1 MALTSINR
9 LFERPGRVEVF
20 LALAPTVD
28 PLASPTGV
36 AATDNPLR
44 LIEVYKL
51 FYADG
56 TARKALKAGV
66 KPYANIDADGVSSKV
81 KANPVEVD
89 PNSGS
94 KHTIGYSDFETSI
107 EFPIL
112 DLDVAHWSDI
122 LGARAEDLVSTA
134 AATGVAGR
142 STVLF
147 GAQKV
152 PTKVVALLRMPSVLV
167 PGEYD
172 NKLFFRAAMTVDAEE
187 KFQKK
192 NATNAKITLS
202 CQNDVFMVDSDG
214 TGHIGAIDNAL
225 VAAL

>member
-28 PLASPTGV
+28 PLTTPTGV

-44 LIEVYKL
+44 LIEYYKY
-51 FYADG
+51 FYSDG
-56 TARKALKAGV
+56 SARKALKAGV
-66 KPYANIDADGVSSKV
+66 VPWANIDSDGVTV
-81 KANPVEVD
+81 KIKATPIKVD

-94 KHTIGYSDFETSI
+94 EHTIGFADFPSSL

-112 DLDVAHWSDI
+112 DFDAAHFADLI
-122 LGARAEDLVSTA
+122 GARAEDKITTA
-134 AATGVAGR
+134 PAAGVAGR
-142 STVLF
+142 LSVLF
-147 GAQKV
+147 GATKL
-152 PTKVVALLRMPSVLV
+152 PTKVVALCRMPSILV

-172 NKLFFRAAMTVDAEE
+172 HKLFFRAALEVDSEE

-192 NATNAKITLS
+192 SPVSTKVMLT

-214 TGHIGAIDNAL
+214 TGQVGSVDNATA
-225 VAAL
+225 AAL

>member
-1 MALTSINR
+1 MALTSVNR

-28 PLASPTGV
+28 PLTTPTGV
-36 AATDNPLR
+36 ATTDNPLR
-44 LIEVYKL
+44 LIEFYKL

-56 TARKALKAGV
+56 SARKALKGGV
-66 KPYANIDADGVSSKV
+66 VPYANIDSDGVTAKV
-81 KANPVEVD
+81 KANPIETD
-89 PNSGS
+89 PQNGS
-94 KHTIGYSDFETSI
+94 KHTIGISDFETTI

-112 DLDVAHWSDI
+112 DFDAAHFADLI
-122 LGARAEDLVSTA
+122 GARAEDKVSTA
-134 AATGVAGR
+134 AASGIAGR
-142 STVLF
+142 LSVLF

-152 PTKVVALLRMPSVLV
+152 PTRVVALLRMPSVLV

-172 NKLFFRAAMTVDAEE
+172 NKLFFRSTMMVDAEE
-187 KFQKK
+187 KLQKK
-192 NATNAKITLS
+192 NAVNAKVMLS

-214 TGHIGAIDNAL
+214 TGHIGAVDNAL

>member
-1 MALTSINR
+1 MALTSVNR

-44 LIEVYKL
+44 LAEYYKY
-51 FYADG
+51 FYADAA
-56 TARKALKAGV
+56 ARKALKAGV
-66 KPYANIDADGVSSKV
+66 VPYAAIDTDGVTSKV
-81 KANPVEVD
+81 KANPIEVD

-94 KHTIGYSDFETSI
+94 KHTIGFSDFESSI

-112 DLDVAHWSDI
+112 DSDAAHFAD
-122 LGARAEDLVSTA
+122 LFGARAEDKVSTA
-134 AATGVAGR
+134 AAAGVAGR
-142 STVLF
+142 LSVLF
-147 GAQKV
+147 GAQKM

-172 NKLFFRAAMTVDAEE
+172 NKIFFRAAMTLDAEE

-192 NATNAKITLS
+192 NATNVKVSLS

-214 TGHIGAIDNAL
+214 TGHIGAVDNAL

>member
-1 MALTSINR
+1 MALTTVNR

-20 LALAPTVD
+20 LALAPTAD

-44 LIEVYKL
+44 LLEFYKY
-51 FYADG
+51 FYDDPA
-56 TARKALKAGV
+56 ARKVLKAGA
-66 KPYANIDADGVSSKV
+66 KPYASVDTDGVTSKT
-81 KANPVEVD
+81 KANPIEVD

-94 KHTIGYSDFETSI
+94 KHTIGFADFESSI

-112 DLDVAHWSDI
+112 DFDAAHFADLI
-122 LGARAEDLVSTA
+122 GARAEDKVSTA
-134 AATGVAGR
+134 AASGVAGR
-142 STVLF
+142 LSVLF
-147 GAQKV
+147 GAQKT
-152 PTKVVALLRMPSVLV
+152 PTRVVALLRMPSVLV

-172 NKLFFRAAMTVDAEE
+172 HKIIFRAAMSVDAEE
-187 KFQKK
+187 KFQKSK
-192 NATNAKITLS
+192 ATSVKVSLS

-214 TGHIGAIDNAL
+214 TGFIGAVDNAL

>member
-28 PLASPTGV
+28 PLGSPTGV

-44 LIEVYKL
+44 LIEFYEL

-56 TARKALKAGV
+56 TTRKALKGGV
-66 KPYANIDADGVSSKV
+66 VPYANIDSDGVTV
-81 KANPVEVD
+81 KTKATPIKVD

-94 KHTIGYSDFETSI
+94 EHTIGFADFPTSV

-112 DLDVAHWSDI
+112 DFDAAHFADLI
-122 LGARAEDLVSTA
+122 GARAEDKVTTA
-134 AATGVAGR
+134 PAAGVAGR
-142 STVLF
+142 LTVLF
-147 GAQKV
+147 GAQKL
-152 PTKVVALLRMPSVLV
+152 PTKVVVLCRMPSILV

-172 NKLFFRAAMTVDAEE
+172 NKIFFRAAMEVDAEE

-192 NATNAKITLS
+192 SAVSTKVILT

-214 TGHIGAIDNAL
+214 TGHIGSVDNAT
-225 VAAL
+225 APAS